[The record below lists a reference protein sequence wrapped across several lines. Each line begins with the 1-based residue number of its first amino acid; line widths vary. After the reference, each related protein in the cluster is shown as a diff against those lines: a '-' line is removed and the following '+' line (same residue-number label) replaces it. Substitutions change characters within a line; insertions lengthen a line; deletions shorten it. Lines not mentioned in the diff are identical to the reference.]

1 MLNKTLLSLVAL
13 AAIAPAAVISPLRT
27 QPRQDGLF
35 WGLLGL
41 AMAGGALY
49 VLYALSGSWDSSLG
63 FALWISIAITLLLFG
78 GLCLISQEGWRLA
91 PLLLPYLLLL
101 GVFATLSAE
110 ESGHVEVAGL
120 PESWLLVHIISA
132 VVTYGLATL
141 AAVAALAVFLQE
153 RRLKRKKV
161 AVLTAWLPSIA
172 AGERLQYRL
181 LVGAELVLGAGLLTG
196 LVLRYFTSM
205 PAAGVDHKTVFSILA
220 FLVILLL
227 LGLQNWAGLRG
238 RRAGRIVL
246 LAYLLLTLAYPG
258 VKFVTDLLLA

>member
-1 MLNKTLLSLVAL
+1 M
-13 AAIAPAAVISPLRT
+13 
-27 QPRQDGLF
+27 
-35 WGLLGL
+35 
-41 AMAGGALY
+41 
-49 VLYALSGSWDSSLG
+49 
-63 FALWISIAITLLLFG
+63 
-78 GLCLISQEGWRLA
+78 
-91 PLLLPYLLLL
+91 
-101 GVFATLSAE
+101 
-110 ESGHVEVAGL
+110 EVAGL

-181 LVGAELVLGAGLLTG
+181 LVGAEVVLGAGLLTG